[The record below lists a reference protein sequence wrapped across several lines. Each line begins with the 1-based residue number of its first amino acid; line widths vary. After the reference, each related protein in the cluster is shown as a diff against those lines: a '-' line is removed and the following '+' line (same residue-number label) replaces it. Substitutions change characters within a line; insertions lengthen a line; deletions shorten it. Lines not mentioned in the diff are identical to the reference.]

1 MGLIH
6 TPRTIVSIAK
16 GLWKRRQGTVDWP
29 GLGPDKPYVYNA
41 RLGLFDVDYLGHLN
55 NAAYLSHAELA
66 RWELTAANGMLTS
79 MLQSG
84 TNFIVSGSCIRYR
97 QEIRPV
103 FRKFQVDTYV
113 AGLDQ
118 RTIWMVQNF
127 RYPGK
132 NERIRAQMIV
142 QGVAVQKTKGIID
155 PRSFFV
161 DTVGMP
167 SDLIE
172 SVNLPITSDDTVED
186 VLERYSFLEKALR
199 RAATV
204 DDELQK
210 KEANKE

>member
-1 MGLIH
+1 
-6 TPRTIVSIAK
+6 
-16 GLWKRRQGTVDWP
+16 
-29 GLGPDKPYVYNA
+29 
-41 RLGLFDVDYLGHLN
+41 
-55 NAAYLSHAELA
+55 
-66 RWELTAANGMLTS
+66 
-79 MLQSG
+79 
-84 TNFIVSGSCIRYR
+84 
-97 QEIRPV
+97 
-103 FRKFQVDTYV
+103 
-113 AGLDQ
+113 
-118 RTIWMVQNF
+118 
-127 RYPGK
+127 
-132 NERIRAQMIV
+132 MIV